1 MGPIRSDLIRS
12 DCVGRVDSRVGGTF
26 VYLFIFQN
34 EKKAE
39 INCIFYAL
47 QKTMDILTR
56 VLAKN
61 LYQLDLSDLPL
72 DRLSEQKAKKKRAGM
87 NQPSGGLG
95 PYSSALR
102 VVLPPTPATAAV
114 SCSQPISSDNG
125 PHLVSH
131 QDETRSM
138 GGSIRSRNSTVG
150 PSSATPIRI
159 RHCSSGDTSW
169 DRLTSRNK
177 VLKATRSEGQLA
189 RKQRSPVQIAVYNHI
204 DVPSKN
210 FVSIAISIIID
221 RFVAI
226 NRLELHLFERLN
238 V

>member
-1 MGPIRSDLIRS
+1 MKFCL
-12 DCVGRVDSRVGGTF
+12 
-26 VYLFIFQN
+26 
-34 EKKAE
+34 
-39 INCIFYAL
+39 L

-87 NQPSGGLG
+87 GQTSGGLG

-102 VVLPPTPATAAV
+102 VVLPPTPVSTSV
-114 SCSQPISSDNG
+114 SCSQPIHSDNG
-125 PHLVSH
+125 PHSMSH

-169 DRLTSRNK
+169 DRLTSRSK
-177 VLKATRSEGQLA
+177 VLKHTRSEGHLA
-189 RKQRSPVQIAVYNHI
+189 RKQRPPVQITVCNHI

-210 FVSIAISIIID
+210 HPPS
-221 RFVAI
+221 
-226 NRLELHLFERLN
+226 LLFLVN
-238 V
+238 SSFKPFI